1 VAFAVFHKVPVA
13 AAALLLTASTGPAQ
27 TGASR
32 FALAQVADSGGKA
45 LVDIDADDF
54 VVQEAGAARD
64 ILDVRVADYP
74 VAIVLDNGAA
84 GRDDFGTLR
93 ASVERFV
100 TRLGPRP
107 VAIVATAGPKM
118 LASFEDARE
127 TVLARL
133 DELSVDSGADAAPLR
148 ATSMAAEA
156 IRSVGPLFST
166 VVVATSS
173 PVGVA
178 GAAANE
184 LIPSIVDSRAV
195 VHVVANVAHTGAD
208 DGQLLRSISDQ
219 THGEYRAIYS
229 SASYQPALDRLAVR
243 LTTELL
249 IEYLVPVGSKAA
261 DVRIGVRLPGA
272 RVRGLGVAP
281 R

>member
-1 VAFAVFHKVPVA
+1 VPVA
-13 AAALLLTASTGPAQ
+13 AAALFLTTSTAPAQ

-32 FALAQVADSGGKA
+32 FALAQVADAGGKA

-54 VVQEAGAARD
+54 IVQEAGTARD

-84 GRDDFGTLR
+84 ARDDFVALR
-93 ASVERFV
+93 ASVARFV

-107 VAIVATAGPKM
+107 VAIVTTAGPKM
-118 LASFEDARE
+118 LASFEDERE
-127 TVLARL
+127 TVLAKL
-133 DELSVDSGADAAPLR
+133 DEVSVDPMADAAPLR
-148 ATSMAAEA
+148 AIVMAAEA

-166 VVVATSS
+166 LVVATSS
-173 PVGVA
+173 PVEVA
-178 GAAANE
+178 RPAANE
-184 LIPSIVDSRAV
+184 LLPSIIDSHAV
-195 VHVVANVAHTGAD
+195 IHVIANVTHTTSD

-229 SASYQPALDRLAVR
+229 FASYQPALDRLAVR

-261 DVRIGVRLPGA
+261 DVKIGVRVPGA

>member
-1 VAFAVFHKVPVA
+1 MVFAVFHRVPVA
-13 AAALLLTASTGPAQ
+13 AAALVLATSTAPGQ

-32 FALAQVADSGGKA
+32 FALAQVADAGGKA
-45 LVDIDADDF
+45 LVDVDADDF

-84 GRDDFGTLR
+84 ARDDFVALR

-107 VAIVATAGPKM
+107 VAIVTTTGPKM
-118 LASFEDARE
+118 LATFEDERE
-127 TVLARL
+127 VVLARL
-133 DELSVDSGADAAPLR
+133 DELSVDSTADAAPLR
-148 ATSMAAEA
+148 ATAMAADA

-166 VVVATSS
+166 LVVATSS
-173 PVGVA
+173 AVEVA
-178 GAAANE
+178 APAANE
-184 LIPSIVDSRAV
+184 LIASIIDSRAV
-195 VHVVANVAHTGAD
+195 VHVVANVAHKASE
-208 DGQLLRSISDQ
+208 DGQPFRRISDQ

-229 SASYQPALDRLAVR
+229 FASYQPALDRIAGR

-249 IEYLVPVGSKAA
+249 IEYLVPVGSKPA
-261 DVRIGVRLPGA
+261 DVKIGVRVPGA

>member
-1 VAFAVFHKVPVA
+1 VVFAFFHRVPVTP
-13 AAALLLTASTGPAQ
+13 AALFLTTSTAPAQ

-32 FALAQVADSGGKA
+32 FALAQVADAGGKA
-45 LVDIDADDF
+45 LVDIEADDF
-54 VVQEAGAARD
+54 IVQEAGTARD

-84 GRDDFGTLR
+84 ARDDFVALR
-93 ASVERFV
+93 ASVARFV

-107 VAIVATAGPKM
+107 VAIVTTAGPKM
-118 LASFEDARE
+118 LASFEDERE
-127 TVLARL
+127 TVLAKL
-133 DELSVDSGADAAPLR
+133 DEVSVDPMADAAPLR
-148 ATSMAAEA
+148 AIVMAAEA
-156 IRSVGPLFST
+156 IRSVAPLFST
-166 VVVATSS
+166 LVVATSS
-173 PVGVA
+173 PVEVA
-178 GAAANE
+178 RPAANE
-184 LIPSIVDSRAV
+184 LLPSIIDSHAV
-195 VHVVANVAHTGAD
+195 IHVIANVTHTMSD
-208 DGQLLRSISDQ
+208 DQLLRSISDQ

-229 SASYQPALDRLAVR
+229 FASYQPALDRLAVR

-261 DVRIGVRLPGA
+261 DVKIGVRVPGA